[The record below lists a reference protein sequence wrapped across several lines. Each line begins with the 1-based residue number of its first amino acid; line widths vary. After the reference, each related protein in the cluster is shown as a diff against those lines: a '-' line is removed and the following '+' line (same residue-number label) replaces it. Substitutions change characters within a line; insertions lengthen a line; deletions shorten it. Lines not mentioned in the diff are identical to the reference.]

1 MQITYDTHRGGNTT
15 YASLDKFDRQRVI
28 QKLTQNFYKMLEDAY
43 MDPEKAEMLKCPNT
57 DYRTNSAGVENCMQ
71 SFLAGILAQ
80 HNLSERDFSVWQ
92 LTGITTASLVFDHY
106 YKSTAINF
114 KKGKLQTDTS
124 TRTAVEHNPLFKI
137 GTR

>member
-1 MQITYDTHRGGNTT
+1 MNIIYDTHTGGNTK
-15 YASLDKFDRQRVI
+15 YASLDKFDRQRVL

-43 MDPEKAEMLKCPNT
+43 MDPEKSEMLKCPNT
-57 DYRTNSAGVENCMQ
+57 DYRKNSAGKTNSLQ

-106 YKSTAINF
+106 YRSGEINF
-114 KKGKLQTDTS
+114 KKGSIISEVKTLHD
-124 TRTAVEHNPLFKI
+124 NPLFKI